1 MTTTQRA
8 VQESVGDAASV
19 NDPDRCPQ
27 CGNEYSCRALTDT
40 LDLERNSV
48 TFDPIAAVIL
58 TRIYE
63 RGRATC
69 EDLANWLESPDEWIA
84 FSRLQ
89 RARLVYDAG
98 TEFHASREGRELV
111 EALLSEDAE

>member
-8 VQESVGDAASV
+8 IHESVSNAT
-19 NDPDRCPQ
+19 NTNEPERCPQ
-27 CGNEYSCRALTDT
+27 CGIEHSHRALADT
-40 LDLERNSV
+40 LDLERNSI
-48 TFDPIAAVIL
+48 TFDPTAAVIL
-58 TRIYE
+58 ARIYE

-69 EDLANWLESPDEWIA
+69 EDLADWLESPDEWIA

-89 RARLVYDAG
+89 RARLVYDSG